1 VLRDFLRNLR
11 KAGYI
16 VEFLSLSSGVYFMIP
31 LTTPQPGQTGLVH
44 QLRGGHR
51 FVSRLAALGFTPGAP
66 VTVTRNHGIG
76 PLIVTVRGTQ
86 VALGR
91 GEAGH
96 VMVYAEEDGDAA
108 GSQG

>member
-1 VLRDFLRNLR
+1 MV
-11 KAGYI
+11 
-16 VEFLSLSSGVYFMIP
+16 P
-31 LTTPQPGQTGLVH
+31 LTALQPGQTGLIH
-44 QLRGGHR
+44 RLRGGHR

-76 PLIVTVRGTQ
+76 PLIVAVRETQ

-96 VMVYAEEDGDAA
+96 VLVYLEGDGDATV
-108 GSQG
+108 SQG

>member
-1 VLRDFLRNLR
+1 MV
-11 KAGYI
+11 
-16 VEFLSLSSGVYFMIP
+16 P
-31 LTTPQPGQTGLVH
+31 LTALQPGQTGLIH

-76 PLIVTVRGTQ
+76 PLIVAVRETQ

-91 GEAGH
+91 GEASH
-96 VMVYAEEDGDAA
+96 VMVYLEDGDAA
-108 GSQG
+108 VSQGRV

>member
-1 VLRDFLRNLR
+1 MVL
-11 KAGYI
+11 
-16 VEFLSLSSGVYFMIP
+16 
-31 LTTPQPGQTGLVH
+31 LTALNPGQVGLIH

-76 PLIVTVRGTQ
+76 PLIVSVRETQ

-91 GEAGH
+91 GEASH
-96 VMVYAEEDGDAA
+96 VLVYLEEDGDAT
-108 GSQG
+108 GSQA